1 MRQIGQEVPSVKHAE
16 AFRILLG
23 LAIGLST
30 ALQPAICQHAGGGG
44 AGGGAGVG
52 AGAARTT
59 TPTTPTR
66 TTQPPS
72 TIDGQNRNLF
82 LSGKVQMD
90 DGTRPPEPVVIERVC
105 NGQARAEGYTDSKG
119 RFSFQLGRNLA
130 VTQDA
135 SVEDTSIR
143 SLDQNLDQNTVGR
156 QTAVGS
162 SQAPVSS
169 SRGTPPDLMGCE
181 LRASLPGFRSDVV
194 NLNGR
199 RIFDNP
205 DVGTIIMHRLANVE
219 GTTIS
224 TTTLQ
229 APKDARKAYDKARE
243 ALTKGKIADAQK
255 DFEKA
260 VSLYPQFAAAW
271 YDLGVIHEKGNEL
284 AEARKCYS
292 QALTA
297 DPKLITPYMS
307 LAQLSARE
315 KNWQDV
321 AETTTRAI
329 KLDPVDLPEAYY
341 LNAAANYNLGKFDE
355 AEASAREAQKLDNAH
370 RFPQAVH
377 ILGLALYQKKDYA
390 GAMEQ
395 MRNYLNVAPEAA
407 DAGQVKMQLA
417 EIENLSS
424 DAKTQ
429 AAKPPQ

>member
-1 MRQIGQEVPSVKHAE
+1 MRQIQPEVPSMKRNQ

-23 LAIGLST
+23 LAVGLS
-30 ALQPAICQHAGGGG
+30 AAWQPALCQHAGGGG
-44 AGGGAGVG
+44 AAGGAGAG
-52 AGAARTT
+52 AGRST
-59 TPTTPTR
+59 TPTTPTTR

-72 TIDGQNRNLF
+72 TIEGQSRSLF

-119 RFSFQLGRNLA
+119 RFSFQLGQSA
-130 VTQDA
+130 GVTQDA
-135 SVEDTSIR
+135 SVEDTSSVSSVGIA
-143 SLDQNLDQNTVGR
+143 QNTAGR
-156 QTAVGS
+156 QTAASAG
-162 SQAPVSS
+162 QASASS
-169 SRGTPPDLMGCE
+169 SRGIPSKLMGCE

-199 RIFDNP
+199 RILDNP
-205 DVGTIIMHRLANVE
+205 DVGTIILHRLANVE

-243 ALTKGKIADAQK
+243 ALTKGKTADAQK

-260 VSLYPQFAAAW
+260 VSVYPQFAAAW
-271 YDLGVIHEKGNEL
+271 YELGVMHEKSNEL

-292 QALTA
+292 QAQAA

-307 LAQLSARE
+307 LAQLSAHE
-315 KNWQDV
+315 KNWEDV

-355 AEASAREAQKLDNAH
+355 AEASAREAQKLDTAH
-370 RFPQAVH
+370 RFPKAVH
-377 ILGLALYQKKDYA
+377 ILGLALYQKKDYT

-395 MRNYLNVAPEAA
+395 MRNYLKVAPDAA
-407 DAGQVKMQLA
+407 DAGQVKKQLA
-417 EIENLSS
+417 EIENLSGE
-424 DAKTQ
+424 AKTQ